1 MYKHIIIPT
10 DGSEAGTRAV
20 EHGLDLARAISAKVT
35 ILTVLQPFH
44 TFTFSPE
51 GLTESTGEHQ
61 RHLDEQLATDNDL
74 EAKVRSSG
82 VDCFH
87 VKAEHDH
94 LNEAVQRMAETQG
107 CDLIVMP
114 AHERYGLLGRTL
126 DSETVKLLSHS
137 RLPVLVMH

>member
-10 DGSEAGTRAV
+10 DGSEVGTRAV

-44 TFTFSPE
+44 AFTFSPE

-61 RHLDEQLATDNDL
+61 RHLDEQLKTDNDL

-82 VDCFH
+82 VDCMH

-94 LNEAVQRMAETQG
+94 LNEAVQRTAETHG